1 MYQQWIVILSCHSQ
15 PNHVTSLASHDK
27 RQRQAKTNKIVW
39 IFYYSYTKSFK
50 GRDIFRERDTFFMLI
65 DVCQIVAWQ
74 NNVSKMWRDYY
85 HLHKHHVVVP
95 KSVYIKHIHY
105 YRFFVTTS
113 MLEAT
118 ILCVVCCLSCCCRRQ
133 CFLLFHWR
141 QISQTQERY
150 NTHSSINSW

>member
-85 HLHKHHVVVP
+85 HLQATSCRCP
-95 KSVYIKHIHY
+95 KIRIYIKHIHY

-141 QISQTQERY
+141 QISQTQARY
-150 NTHSSINSW
+150 STQ